1 MAQDRNLHVEIK
13 GLDRLQK
20 ALKNNPRIVRPILVK
35 ALNATSAVFAKNTL
49 KNDPVPWRTGML
61 TQTFV
66 FTPATDSNLESSW
79 RPTREYA
86 PAVEFGTKNQRANPY
101 MGKILIKARPG
112 IDKVFADAL
121 DKISRAIAK
130 A

>member
-1 MAQDRNLHVEIK
+1 MAQDRNLYVVIK

-20 ALKNNPRIVRPILVK
+20 AFKKHPQIVRPILVK
-35 ALNATSAVFAKNTL
+35 TLNATAATFAKNTL

-61 TQTFV
+61 TQTFL
-66 FTPATDSNLESSW
+66 FTPANENRMEASW

-86 PAVEFGTKNQRANPY
+86 PAVEFGTKNQRANPF
-101 MGKILIKARPG
+101 MEKILIKATPG
-112 IDKVFADAL
+112 IKKLMSDAM
-121 DKISRAIAK
+121 DKITRAISK